1 LKRLLASGEKFC
13 MASSIMMRES
23 SLLAWCF
30 WFFLEWFGALMFL
43 DFRRS
48 RYASSRTDNLFS
60 LEKRRSYCRHGVFF
74 CL

>member
-1 LKRLLASGEKFC
+1 
-13 MASSIMMRES
+13 
-23 SLLAWCF
+23 
-30 WFFLEWFGALMFL
+30 MFL

-48 RYASSRTDNLFS
+48 RYASFRTDNLFS